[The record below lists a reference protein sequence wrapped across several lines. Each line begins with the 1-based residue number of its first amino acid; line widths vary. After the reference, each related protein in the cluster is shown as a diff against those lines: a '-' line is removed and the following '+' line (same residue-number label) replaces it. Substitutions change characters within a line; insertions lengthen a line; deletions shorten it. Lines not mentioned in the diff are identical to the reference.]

1 MLLRRHKINSVRQ
14 GNPDNIVE
22 DVQQEE
28 LYGDEL
34 NYKAKD
40 DGEQKVTDERPYT
53 KTEIRRM
60 KLADLQE
67 LATENEIEGVYEM
80 TGEELKEA
88 LISLFEL

>member
-1 MLLRRHKINSVRQ
+1 MLLRRHKINSVRE
-14 GNPDNIVE
+14 GNPNNIVE
-22 DVQQEE
+22 DTQQEG
-28 LYGDEL
+28 LYGEEL

-40 DGEQKVTDERPYT
+40 EETEIVDEKPYT

-60 KLADLQE
+60 KLAELQE
-67 LATENEIEGVYEM
+67 LAAEYEIDGAHEM